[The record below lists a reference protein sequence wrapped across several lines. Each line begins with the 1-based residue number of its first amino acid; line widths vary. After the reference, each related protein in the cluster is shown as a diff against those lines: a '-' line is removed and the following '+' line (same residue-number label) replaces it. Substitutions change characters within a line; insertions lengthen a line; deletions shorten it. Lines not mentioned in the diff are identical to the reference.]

1 MMNIEIFTQGSGTT
15 TSAGDNARYIDYF
28 SGSFMKVQNLRED
41 LSSYGEVNV
50 HILDDEIGYVTG
62 DMRLGEG
69 KTTEES
75 AVTRFRETLLEK
87 AETADVIL
95 IMLTKDLLE
104 EVLVPN
110 WNEISERAQPNSTWC
125 LSCPRSV
132 IDELNLDN
140 LRDRATL
147 FIYQRKGVARLGQDV
162 EKELLE
168 HLDGK

>member
-15 TSAGDNARYIDYF
+15 TSAEDNLQYIDYF
-28 SGSFMKVQNLRED
+28 SGSFMKVQNLREY
-41 LSSYGEVNV
+41 LSSYGDVNV

-62 DMRLGEG
+62 DMRLGEE

-110 WNEISERAQPNSTWC
+110 WNEILERAQPNSTWC

>member
-1 MMNIEIFTQGSGTT
+1 MMDIEIFTQGSGTT
-15 TSAGDNARYIDYF
+15 ASEEDNLRYIDYF
-28 SGSFMKVQNLRED
+28 SGSFMKVQNLSEN
-41 LSSYGEVNV
+41 LSSYGDVNV
-50 HILDDEIGYVTG
+50 HILDDKIGYVTG
-62 DMRLGEG
+62 DMLLGEE

-87 AETADVIL
+87 AGTADVIL

-110 WNEISERAQPNSTWC
+110 WDEISESAQPNSTWC

-132 IDELNLDN
+132 IDELYLDN

-147 FIYQRKGVARLGQDV
+147 FVYRRKGVARLGQDV
-162 EKELLE
+162 EKALLE

>member
-1 MMNIEIFTQGSGTT
+1 MDIEIFTQGSGTT
-15 TSAGDNARYIDYF
+15 MSEEDNLRYIDYF
-28 SGSFMKVQNLRED
+28 SGSFMEVQNLCED
-41 LSSYGEVNV
+41 LSSYGDVNV

-62 DMRLGEG
+62 DMRLSEE
-69 KTTEES
+69 KITEES
-75 AVTRFRETLLEK
+75 AVTRFREALLEK
-87 AETADVIL
+87 AGTADVIL

-110 WNEISERAQPNSTWC
+110 WDEISESAQPNSTWC

>member
-1 MMNIEIFTQGSGTT
+1 MNIEIFTQGSGTT
-15 TSAGDNARYIDYF
+15 TSAEDNLQYIDYF
-28 SGSFMKVQNLRED
+28 SGSFMKVQNLREY
-41 LSSYGEVNV
+41 LSSYGDVNV

-62 DMRLGEG
+62 DMRLGEE

-110 WNEISERAQPNSTWC
+110 WNEILERAQPNSTWC

>member
-1 MMNIEIFTQGSGTT
+1 MDIEIFTQGSSTT
-15 TSAGDNARYIDYF
+15 ASGENDLQYIDYF
-28 SGSFMKVQNLRED
+28 LGSFMRVQNLNED
-41 LSSYGEVNV
+41 LSSFGDVNV

-62 DMRLGEG
+62 NMRLGEEM
-69 KTTEES
+69 TTEES
-75 AVTRFRETLLEK
+75 AVIRFREALLEK

-110 WNEISERAQPNSTWC
+110 WEEISKSAQPNSTWC

-132 IDELNLDN
+132 IDELDLNN

-147 FIYQRKGVARLGQDV
+147 FVYRRKGVARLSQDV
-162 EKELLE
+162 ERELLE
-168 HLDGK
+168 HLDKK